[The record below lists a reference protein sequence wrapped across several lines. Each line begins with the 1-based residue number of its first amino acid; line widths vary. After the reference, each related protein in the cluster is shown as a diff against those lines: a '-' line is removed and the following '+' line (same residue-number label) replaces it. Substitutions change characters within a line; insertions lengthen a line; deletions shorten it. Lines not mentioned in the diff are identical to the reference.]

1 MPETVLRAR
10 MTQMQLDVVE
20 HALRCLTDVSA
31 CGWDSIPA
39 ELHPYF
45 AKYMDRDVWTGQSDL
60 KSLREAALLIIR
72 DAITQSG
79 EFVSDAPPEY

>member
-1 MPETVLRAR
+1 MAQAVLRPHMSKMR
-10 MTQMQLDVVE
+10 IDVVE

-31 CGWDSIPA
+31 CGWESIPT

-60 KSLREAALLIIR
+60 KSLQEAALLIIR

-79 EFVSDAPPEY
+79 EFASDSPPEY

>member
-1 MPETVLRAR
+1 MPETLLRAR
-10 MTQMQLDVVE
+10 MTPVQIEVVE
-20 HALRCLTDVSA
+20 HALRRLTEGSPS
-31 CGWDSIPA
+31 GWDAIPA

-79 EFVSDAPPEY
+79 EFAGDAPPGR

>member
-1 MPETVLRAR
+1 MPQTILRPHMTR
-10 MTQMQLDVVE
+10 MQIDVVE
-20 HALRCLTDVSA
+20 HALRCLREVSV
-31 CGWDSIPA
+31 CGWDAIPQ

-60 KSLREAALLIIR
+60 QSLREAALLILR

-79 EFVSDAPPEY
+79 EFASDEPPEY